1 MNLAKSIMKVIAL
14 SLELAPDA
22 FDALSRVP
30 AAAIRLLHYPPEVEG
45 TGQLFRTYHSPG
57 NCISLLAIWNVHEVA
72 DCLL

>member
-30 AAAIRLLHYPPEVEG
+30 AAAIHLLHYPPEVEG
-45 TGQLFRTYHSPG
+45 TGASAYNYSVLIT
-57 NCISLLAIWNVHEVA
+57 LLATACHS
-72 DCLL
+72 